1 MVRGVGGGLPGGAGL
16 DALLGGGGATGIGG
30 AAGAAQGAK
39 DGGGFGEALDS
50 ALRGVDAAQAN
61 ADAKLRGLATGENV
75 DIHGTMIAIE
85 EANISLRTMGSV
97 RDKVVEAWQALWHM
111 PV

>member
-1 MVRGVGGGLPGGAGL
+1 MMSPVGGLPGGMGL
-16 DALLGGGGATGIGG
+16 EALLQSKGGGAGAGIGG
-30 AAGAAQGAK
+30 GQ
-39 DGGGFGEALDS
+39 DGGQDFGQLLD
-50 ALRGVDAAQAN
+50 AAVRGVDAKQLD
-61 ADAKLRGLATGENV
+61 ADAMLRGIATGENV
-75 DIHGTMIAIE
+75 DMHGTMIALE

>member
-1 MVRGVGGGLPGGAGL
+1 MIRGVGGGIPGGAGL
-16 DALLGGGGATGIGG
+16 EALLGGGGASGIGG
-30 AAGAAQGAK
+30 AAGQAS
-39 DGGGFGEALDS
+39 GGGFGEALDS
-50 ALRGVDAAQAN
+50 AIRGVDAAQVQ
-61 ADAKLRGLATGENV
+61 ADDKLRGLATGENV
-75 DIHGTMIAIE
+75 DIHGTMIALE